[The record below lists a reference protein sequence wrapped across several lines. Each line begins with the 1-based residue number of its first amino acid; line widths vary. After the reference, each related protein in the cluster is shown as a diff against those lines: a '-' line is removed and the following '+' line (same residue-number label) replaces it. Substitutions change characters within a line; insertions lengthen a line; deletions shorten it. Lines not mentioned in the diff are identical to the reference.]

1 MKKRI
6 CYVEISSPSGE
17 KIIRNIAIK
26 GNVIRKMG
34 SVTAEAKVSLA
45 NLNKDD
51 IEYLSTY
58 MSPYVDH
65 SKNKTMKI
73 YAGYEESGYG
83 VIFDGDI
90 TSAIPKNGVDIWLD
104 IEAKSNYFNRQN
116 IITFSIDS
124 PIEVEK
130 FAQKIAE
137 LLCVTL
143 QWRSNSKKYI
153 DSFVFSGAKAKLID
167 ELNKYGDFI
176 AFLDNGVLKVLD
188 KESVATQDGSSDGV
202 KLVNSFSGLIGS
214 PSITEHGVSFK
225 TLLDP
230 VLSPGDLVRLESEKY
245 PVLDG
250 LYQICEL
257 KFNFSTHSKE
267 FYCEIKS
274 KKEWSSNL

>member
-17 KIIRNIAIK
+17 KTIRNIAIK
-26 GNVIRKMG
+26 GSITRKMG
-34 SVTAEAKVSLA
+34 SVTPEAKISLA

-51 IEYLSTY
+51 VEYLSTY

-65 SKNKTMKI
+65 SKNKTIKI
-73 YAGYEESGYG
+73 YAGYEDSGYG

-90 TSAIPKNGVDIWLD
+90 TAAIPKDGIDVWLD
-104 IEAKSNYFNRQN
+104 IEAKTNYFARQN
-116 IITFSIDS
+116 IITFSVDAQIS
-124 PIEVEK
+124 VEK
-130 FAQKIAE
+130 LAQKIAQ
-137 LLCVTL
+137 LLGVAL
-143 QWRSNSKKYI
+143 QWKSNSKKYI
-153 DSFVFSGAKAKLID
+153 DSFTFSGAKAKLIE

-188 KESVATQDGSSDGV
+188 KDESVPNEDDCI
-202 KLVNSFSGLIGS
+202 KLINISSGLIGA
-214 PSITEHGVSFK
+214 PSITEHGVTFK
-225 TLLDP
+225 TLLDSA
-230 VLSPGDLVRLESEKY
+230 LSLGDWVKLESEKY
-245 PVLDG
+245 PVLNG

-274 KKEWSSNL
+274 KKEWSANL

>member
-17 KIIRNIAIK
+17 KTIRNIAIK
-26 GNVIRKMG
+26 GSIIRKMG
-34 SVTAEAKVSLA
+34 SVTPEAKISLA

-51 IEYLSTY
+51 VEYLSTY

-65 SKNKTMKI
+65 SKNKTIKI
-73 YAGYEESGYG
+73 YAGYEDSGYG

-90 TSAIPKNGVDIWLD
+90 TAAIPKDGIDVWLD
-104 IEAKSNYFNRQN
+104 IEAKTNYFARQN
-116 IITFSIDS
+116 IITFSVDAQIS
-124 PIEVEK
+124 VEK
-130 FAQKIAE
+130 LAQKIAQ
-137 LLCVTL
+137 LLGVAL
-143 QWRSNSKKYI
+143 QWKSNSKKYI
-153 DSFVFSGAKAKLID
+153 DSFTFSGAKAKLIE

-188 KESVATQDGSSDGV
+188 KDESVPNEDDSI
-202 KLVNSFSGLIGS
+202 KLINISSGLIGA
-214 PSITEHGVSFK
+214 PSITEHGVTFK

-230 VLSPGDLVRLESEKY
+230 ALSLGDWVKLESEKY
-245 PVLDG
+245 PVLNG

-274 KKEWSSNL
+274 KKEWSTNL